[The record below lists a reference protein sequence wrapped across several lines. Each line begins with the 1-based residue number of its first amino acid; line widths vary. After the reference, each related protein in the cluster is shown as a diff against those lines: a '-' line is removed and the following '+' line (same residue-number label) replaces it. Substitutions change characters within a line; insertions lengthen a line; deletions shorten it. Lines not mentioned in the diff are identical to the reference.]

1 MQERVPVILNIA
13 GELDSVPE
21 EVLRLAEQAVEAA
34 LDKLGFP
41 DGQVD
46 LTLTDDHFIRELN
59 RTYRGIDRPTDVLS
73 FPQWEPDEIRSG
85 LPATDPAPLLGDV
98 VISWPRAVEQ
108 ARDYG
113 HSLARELSFLAV
125 HGTLHL
131 LGYDHQNEEEEVLMQ
146 QLTEEILQSVGAS
159 RE

>member
-1 MQERVPVILNIA
+1 MQGRVPVILNIA
-13 GELDSVPE
+13 KELESIPE
-21 EVLRLAEQAVEAA
+21 EMLQITEQAVEAA
-34 LDKLGFP
+34 LDKMGFP

-46 LTLTDDHFIRELN
+46 LTLTDDHRIRELN

-73 FPQWEPDEIRSG
+73 FPQWEPDEIQSRQ
-85 LPATDPAPLLGDV
+85 PDTAPAPLLGDV
-98 VISWPRAVEQ
+98 VISWQRAVEQ

-113 HSLARELSFLAV
+113 HSLARELAFLAV

-131 LGYDHQNEEEEVLMQ
+131 LGYDHQDEEAEALMHRI
-146 QLTEEILQSVGAS
+146 TEEILQSVGAS